1 MTDSYRI
8 LIVDDD
14 LDILANLSD
23 ILSELGY
30 DIITAASGQ
39 EALERLGDSDSDEV
53 QRLDL
58 CLLDFKMPG
67 MDGIAVLEQIKEKY
81 PKTEVIFLTGH
92 AATQDGVEGI
102 KTGAF
107 DYLSKPIEFEHLFG
121 KIKQAYEKIQREEEK
136 LKEAEYI
143 NINKIRPYSINWH
156 NFRSYSK

>member
-67 MDGIAVLEQIKEKY
+67 MDG
-81 PKTEVIFLTGH
+81 
-92 AATQDGVEGI
+92 VE
-102 KTGAF
+102 
-107 DYLSKPIEFEHLFG
+107 LL
-121 KIKQAYEKIQREEEK
+121 EKIHERRPEVPAIMVTAYAGEDGDHRAM
-136 LKEAEYI
+136 EAGTWKVMRKPVDVRLLI
-143 NINKIRPYSINWH
+143 GMIGQAIV
-156 NFRSYSK
+156 SK

>member
-39 EALERLGDSDSDEV
+39 EALARLGDADSDEV

-67 MDGIAVLEQIKEKY
+67 MDG
-81 PKTEVIFLTGH
+81 
-92 AATQDGVEGI
+92 VE
-102 KTGAF
+102 
-107 DYLSKPIEFEHLFG
+107 LL
-121 KIKQAYEKIQREEEK
+121 EKIHERRPEVPAIMVTAYAGEDGDRRAM
-136 LKEAEYI
+136 EAGTWKVMRKPVDVRLLI
-143 NINKIRPYSINWH
+143 GMIGQAIV
-156 NFRSYSK
+156 SK